1 MRHRIAIAALL
12 LTCVAVPPAVRAQTV
27 GVAPPLLS
35 VGEARDV
42 AVMNGV
48 IFIRKIEYDERR
60 WKVEGRDQAGRRVEM
75 QIDPVNGA
83 VIELNRFD

>member
-1 MRHRIAIAALL
+1 MQNRIAIAALL
-12 LTCVAVPPAVRAQTV
+12 LTCLAVPPATRAQTV

-35 VGEARDV
+35 VGEARDI

-48 IFIRKIEYDERR
+48 IYIRKIEYDERR
-60 WKVEGRDQAGRRVEM
+60 WKVQGRDQAGRRVEM
-75 QIDPVNGA
+75 QIDPLSGE